1 MIRIFFL
8 TFLCLLFVPKSFAQI
23 ADEKGFPVLYVSHKD
38 DSIRRA
44 YIFDKQLYKY
54 RIDTLPQIAFWR
66 KIMDLSSD
74 SCIINDSKQRRVFFT
89 YHARSWDKLDDSSR
103 SMLRNNIRIVYNVD
117 SNAKIFATVGKKFF
131 YDFET
136 VYHKIDPGIKAF
148 ASNGVNPWYCQAI
161 LLIESPNKLQKS
173 NVGAYGPFQLMPG
186 VARMYGLKVR
196 RKIDER
202 SNFERSAYA
211 ASSLLKNICIPRTKA
226 MLSYYA
232 IPYSEDDLW
241 FKLLVMHAYHAG
253 IENVQAVM
261 AKITEKKEGMELIQQ
276 IWTTEAASFK
286 NASQNYSQLICAAM
300 IAMNERLIKT
310 GSKIY
315 GFNEIIRLDDAEF
328 IMQTSNATIGSEH
341 AISKKM
347 QKKHKKKRL

>member
-1 MIRIFFL
+1 MLRIFLYTLFFL
-8 TFLCLLFVPKSFAQI
+8 IIAPKNFAQLPT
-23 ADEKGFPVLYVSHKD
+23 EKAFPVLFVSHKD

-54 RIDTLPQIAFWR
+54 RIDTLPQIVFWR
-66 KIMDLSSD
+66 KIMDLPSD
-74 SCIINDSKQRRVFFT
+74 SCIINDSRQRQVFFT
-89 YHARSWDKLDDSSR
+89 YHAKSWDKMDDSSKT
-103 SMLRNNIRIVYNVD
+103 MLRNNIRIVYNVD

-148 ASNGVNPWYCQAI
+148 VSNGVNPWYCQAI

-186 VARMYGLKVR
+186 VARMYGLKVSR
-196 RKIDER
+196 RQDER
-202 SNFERSAYA
+202 ANFDRSAYA

-226 MLSYYA
+226 MLEAYA
-232 IPYSEDDLW
+232 IPYSENDIW
-241 FKLLVMHAYHAG
+241 FKLLVMHSYHAG

-261 AKITEKKEGMELIQQ
+261 AKIENKKAGMELIQQ
-276 IWTTEAASFK
+276 IWITEAASFR

-310 GSKIY
+310 GSKIH
-315 GFNEIIRLDDAEF
+315 GFNEIISLDEAEF
-328 IMQTSNATIGSEH
+328 MLQSANATIGLEQ

-347 QKKHKKKRL
+347 QKKHKKKRH